1 MNNYPLKTY
10 LFILVTIVMSVVYA
24 LPNLFAAD
32 PALQISGQNG
42 EMVIDQPV
50 MDKITNALRVA
61 NIEYFGEE
69 VSGENGLLRLK
80 DIDQQLPAKRVIQ
93 DKLGP
98 DYIVALNLA
107 PTTPEWLSKFG
118 ASPMKLGLDLRGG
131 VHFLLEV
138 NTDEVVEKQM
148 ETTVTQVRAAMREEK
163 LSYESVKIVN
173 GRLIV
178 SVFKT
183 KAEAE

>member
-118 ASPMKLGLDLRGG
+118 ASPMKLGLDL
-131 VHFLLEV
+131 
-138 NTDEVVEKQM
+138 
-148 ETTVTQVRAAMREEK
+148 
-163 LSYESVKIVN
+163 
-173 GRLIV
+173 
-178 SVFKT
+178 
-183 KAEAE
+183 

>member
-61 NIEYFGEE
+61 NIE
-69 VSGENGLLRLK
+69 
-80 DIDQQLPAKRVIQ
+80 
-93 DKLGP
+93 
-98 DYIVALNLA
+98 NLE
-107 PTTPEWLSKFG
+107 PL
-118 ASPMKLGLDLRGG
+118 
-131 VHFLLEV
+131 
-138 NTDEVVEKQM
+138 Q
-148 ETTVTQVRAAMREEK
+148 
-163 LSYESVKIVN
+163 
-173 GRLIV
+173 
-178 SVFKT
+178 
-183 KAEAE
+183 